1 MPGSHDETEGHEP
14 DHGAADD
21 VQHGRRVAPR
31 ESETGLLS
39 GRLVAVVTVCS
50 GRECIDCVPHS
61 LLLLLPAP
69 QSVPPEFYTSPPAAA
84 TATIT
89 RTTSAWRQSCCASD
103 QTRFYFHGHQ
113 YQEMI
118 KPISDIL
125 IELVGIQDHKCFLR
139 IIYNVWLVQCRS
151 WLKSVQEIIQCV

>member
-1 MPGSHDETEGHEP
+1 MGQLRPGQGHPPHRPTECKPLHSASNSLPPGN
-14 DHGAADD
+14 HGDQDWASRDCRDLTTRPRVMNPITGRLTMSNMAAAWLL
-21 VQHGRRVAPR
+21 APC
-31 ESETGLLS
+31 ETGLLS

-103 QTRFYFHGHQ
+103 QTRFYFHGHH
-113 YQEMI
+113 I
-118 KPISDIL
+118 K
-125 IELVGIQDHKCFLR
+125 K
-139 IIYNVWLVQCRS
+139 
-151 WLKSVQEIIQCV
+151 

>member
-1 MPGSHDETEGHEP
+1 MMGQVRSGRGGQGHPPHRPTECEPLSTSRQSRRSRLGKPGLPGSHDETEGHEP

-39 GRLVAVVTVCS
+39 GRLVAVVAVCS

-61 LLLLLPAP
+61 LLLLPAP
-69 QSVPPEFYTSPPAAA
+69 LCHQSSTPPPLAAA

-103 QTRFYFHGHQ
+103 QTRFYFHGHH
-113 YQEMI
+113 I
-118 KPISDIL
+118 K
-125 IELVGIQDHKCFLR
+125 K
-139 IIYNVWLVQCRS
+139 
-151 WLKSVQEIIQCV
+151 